1 MNKISFEYIPEHDR
15 FFESGD
21 GESFS
26 HSIPDQIKIL
36 IDGKVIFDEGY
47 GMFPSDFFSQ
57 NKHFYNG
64 ELQVG
69 ICGCSCYM
77 CGDEFVNVESIDD
90 IVIWTDANGNKFSF
104 DKNEYMVEINNGI
117 KNYRDEELYL
127 KIEKIIFDELK
138 NIKTENGFAYNTFYI
153 YEYGFYIVI
162 YFENNKLEE
171 KFYIEYKNN
180 LDNIVNE
187 INELKKKKKIWH
199 NFA

>member
-1 MNKISFEYIPEHDR
+1 MNKISFEYVLEHDR
-15 FFESGD
+15 FLKIED

-26 HSIPDQIKIL
+26 HSIPDQIKVL
-36 IDGKVIFDEGY
+36 IDGKDLLDVGY

-90 IVIWTDANGNKFSF
+90 IVIWIDANGNKYTF
-104 DKNEYMVEINNGI
+104 DKNEYIIEINNGI
-117 KNYRDEELYL
+117 KNYRNEELFL
-127 KIEKIIFDELK
+127 KIEEIISNELK
-138 NIKTENGFAYNTFYI
+138 NIETENGFAYNTFYI

-162 YFENNKLEE
+162 YFKKNKLEE
-171 KFYIEYKNN
+171 KYYIEYRNN

-187 INELKKKKKIWH
+187 INKLKEENKLK
-199 NFA
+199 

>member
-1 MNKISFEYIPEHDR
+1 MNKIAFEYVPEHDR
-15 FFESGD
+15 FLKIED

-26 HSIPDQIKIL
+26 HSIPDQIKVL
-36 IDGKVIFDEGY
+36 IDGKDLLDVGY

-77 CGDEFVNVESIDD
+77 CEDEFVNVESIGD
-90 IVIWTDANGNKFSF
+90 IVIWTDANGNKYSF
-104 DKNEYMVEINNGI
+104 NKNEYMIEINNGI
-117 KNYRDEELYL
+117 KKYRNEELFL
-127 KIEKIIFDELK
+127 KIDEIISNELK

-162 YFENNKLEE
+162 YFEKNKLEE
-171 KFYIEYKNN
+171 KYYIEYRNN

-187 INELKKKKKIWH
+187 INELKKENKLK
-199 NFA
+199 